1 MTFAAVGGTEI
12 WYEQTGQGVPLVLVT
27 GLGGTT
33 AFWQKAGGLLGDRC
47 RLITLDNRGA
57 GRTKYAGPFTVPD
70 LADDLAGLLDQLEL
84 CSAHVLGWSLGSHI
98 ALDFAARYPQRTRS
112 LTLVAAYRYR
122 PARAAY
128 ILDGLA
134 REYAAGTASAAT
146 VGRTLNLLLH
156 PEGYFARMEQEKKE
170 VRLPPLPTPQGL
182 LDQLRAVDG
191 YDATAAARRLTVPT
205 LSIHGTEDIMVEP
218 REGDA
223 LADLIPGCT
232 RLRVPGEGHVLRPE
246 AYLPEAARFALAH
259 QR

>member
-1 MTFAAVGGTEI
+1 MTFAAVGETDI
-12 WYEQTGQGVPLVLVT
+12 WYEQTGQGVPLVLIT

-33 AFWQKAGGLLGDRC
+33 AFWQKAEGLLGDRF
-47 RLITLDNRGA
+47 RLITLDNRGS

-70 LADDLAGLLDQLEL
+70 LANDLAGLLDCLGL
-84 CSAHVLGWSLGSHI
+84 CSVHVLGWSLGSHI
-98 ALDFAARYPQRTRS
+98 ALDFAARYPKQIRS
-112 LTLVAAYRYR
+112 LTLVSAYRYR

-134 REYAAGTASAAT
+134 REYAAGKTSAAT
-146 VGRTLNLLLH
+146 VDRTLNLLLH
-156 PEGYFARMEQEKKE
+156 PEGYFERMEHESKA

-182 LDQLRAVDG
+182 LDQLRAVDT
-191 YDATAAARRLTVPT
+191 YDASTAARRLTVPT

-223 LADLIPGCT
+223 LADLIPGCA

-246 AYLPEAARFALAH
+246 TYLPEASHFVLAH
-259 QR
+259 QC